1 MKAAV
6 WVRVFGLALVL
17 ALLAACKTGPVRR
30 VSEPA
35 ARIQQLTVKADG
47 SWSVDL
53 RIENFSSIP
62 MQFDRIDLQLKLG
75 EESAGPLQA
84 RPALSIGPEVFE
96 SRGSHGVLLQER
108 SVTERAKFHYYLAK
122 TYAKNGRT
130 ELALLYI
137 RKSLEEGF
145 KERKKYM
152 QDAEF
157 ETIRSLPEFEELM
170 KLEPRVL

>member
-84 RPALSIGPEVFE
+84 RPALSIGPESADVVTVALKPA
-96 SRGSHGVLLQER
+96 SGARIAIADALAGGRGIAYSLAGEVDATPSQAKQRTFQIER
-108 SVTERAKFHYYLAK
+108 SS
-122 TYAKNGRT
+122 
-130 ELALLYI
+130 AL
-137 RKSLEEGF
+137 SPAPG
-145 KERKKYM
+145 
-152 QDAEF
+152 
-157 ETIRSLPEFEELM
+157 LPGVM
-170 KLEPRVL
+170 R